1 MKKNILNALALF
13 RSQNKT
19 ATVSIEMDA
28 DEKVYVAISN
38 GENLLAEIMMPKSEI
53 GSYEEALELALTL
66 AGYNI
71 LGDEE
76 EAPADAKSSEVQ
88 DSAGEELVNEPQL
101 TPAVSDD
108 KETEEAPRKRGRR
121 KAKQADD
128 SPVVEANNDGEAV
141 DETPAVTAANE
152 TSSTVEE
159 NSAVPSIAVK
169 DAKETVVSLNE
180 GAEANPQI
188 KNGILGKK
196 LGSLNKFQLRLIGR
210 DGKDGKA
217 KIFTDETIAAA
228 KALLTQ

>member
-13 RSQNKT
+13 RSQNPT
-19 ATVSIEMDA
+19 ATVSVEVDA
-28 DEKVYVAISN
+28 DEMVYVTVSN
-38 GENLLAEIMMPKSEI
+38 GESPLASIMMPKSEI
-53 GSYEEALELALTL
+53 GGYEGALALALTL
-66 AGYNI
+66 SGYSI
-71 LGDEE
+71 GDEE
-76 EAPADAKSSEVQ
+76 FLADAKSSEVQ

-121 KAKQADD
+121 KAKQVDD
-128 SPVVEANNDGEAV
+128 SPVAEANKDGEAV
-141 DETPAVTAANE
+141 DETPAVTVASE

-159 NSAVPSIAVK
+159 NSAVPSLAVK
-169 DAKETVVSLNE
+169 DAKETVVSLND